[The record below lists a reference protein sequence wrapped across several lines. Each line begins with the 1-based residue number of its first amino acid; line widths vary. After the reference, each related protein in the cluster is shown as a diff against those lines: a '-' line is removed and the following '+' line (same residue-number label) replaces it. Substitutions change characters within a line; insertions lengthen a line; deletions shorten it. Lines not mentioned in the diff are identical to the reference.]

1 MKEYVKS
8 CMLCQKLK
16 GHKVK
21 VPLAQQWPICENKFQ
36 RVHMDLLGPLPATP
50 CRQKFICVMTDS
62 FKRYVFIQALPDNS
76 ALSVANDFH
85 EFVKFIC
92 IS

>member
-1 MKEYVKS
+1 
-8 CMLCQKLK
+8 
-16 GHKVK
+16 
-21 VPLAQQWPICENKFQ
+21 
-36 RVHMDLLGPLPATP
+36 MDLVGPLPATP